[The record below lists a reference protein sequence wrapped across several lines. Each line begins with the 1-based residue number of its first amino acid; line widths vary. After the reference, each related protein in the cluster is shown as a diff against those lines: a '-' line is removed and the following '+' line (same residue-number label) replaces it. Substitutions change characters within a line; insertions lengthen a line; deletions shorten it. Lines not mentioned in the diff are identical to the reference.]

1 MVAHV
6 FDSST
11 EAAEAWAT
19 EMVFQWVEVVGAK
32 PNNELSLIL
41 M

>member
-1 MVAHV
+1 MVSDV

-19 EMVFQWVEVVGAK
+19 EMMVQWVEVLGAK
-32 PNNELSLIL
+32 LYNELSLIP